1 MSASVFLIGA
11 SVLTVAG
18 GVLCYLASRNQLLL
32 ARAPNA
38 RLCLLVGGALICV
51 ALGVLLQAR
60 SPATAVFMLL
70 TLLMAVWS
78 LLPLGLALL
87 RYRKKGP

>member
-11 SVLTVAG
+11 SVLAVVG
-18 GVLCYLASRNQLLL
+18 GMLCYLVSRNQLLL
-32 ARAPNA
+32 VRPPNA
-38 RLCLLVGGALICV
+38 RLCLLAGSVLVCGALV
-51 ALGVLLQAR
+51 LLLQAR

-78 LLPLGLALL
+78 LLPLGLALV
-87 RYRKKGP
+87 RNRKKNP